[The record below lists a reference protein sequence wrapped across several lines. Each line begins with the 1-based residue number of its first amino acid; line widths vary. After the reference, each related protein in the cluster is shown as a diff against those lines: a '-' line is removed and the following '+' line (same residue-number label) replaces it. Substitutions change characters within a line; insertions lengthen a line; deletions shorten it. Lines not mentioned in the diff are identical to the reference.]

1 VISITVSVTTAYGLI
16 LHLLLRISLK
26 IIKQII
32 FFICFSL
39 TKLLNGSSDLDLSFD
54 ACDVSVAVPELEIDP
69 SDFALTIRSKLELEE
84 VTPMPPVWKEIKIQL
99 INL

>member
-1 VISITVSVTTAYGLI
+1 MRSLAIITLNVVHCSFAFAKLQISYKI
-16 LHLLLRISLK
+16 LKRIH
-26 IIKQII
+26 

-39 TKLLNGSSDLDLSFD
+39 TKLLNGSNDLDLSLD

-84 VTPMPPVWKEIKIQL
+84 VAPMPPV
-99 INL
+99 